1 MILMFLPNPAFM
13 LSASAAQQDG
23 QTASPTPAPNS
34 APRTET
40 TTAAPASAPS
50 SHQEVRS
57 AHHPP
62 SFCSSPTPIPVC
74 LFITNPVKHFYPPP
88 SKCPEEHFIFPCANI
103 KLLLTYLLLTFRCC
117 ILWSQTQWIQAFSFN
132 CWTYSFL
139 QVGGLK
145 LVVLPTWTAYITP
158 ARPVWFTIMAL
169 SGTIGRVQ
177 IWWLQWQPWWC
188 ALPTSDWMMSD
199 YCIFGDEI

>member
-1 MILMFLPNPAFM
+1 MFLPNPAFM

-40 TTAAPASAPS
+40 MTAAPASAHS
-50 SHQEVRS
+50 SHQEVCS
-57 AHHPP
+57 APH

-74 LFITNPVKHFYPPP
+74 LFITTPVKHFYPPP
-88 SKCPEEHFIFPCANI
+88 CKCPEEHFILPCANI

-145 LVVLPTWTAYITP
+145 LAVLPTWTAYITP